1 MRPYITDKQIESDE
15 IAEKTREF
23 LSSGGKITKLK
34 SCKTIEEF
42 MGSSYYETK
51 RNKIKR
57 KYEEGKSIDAIAYEL
72 GYNKRTVKKYLDESN
87 GNQKDSG
94 R

>member
-1 MRPYITDKQIESDE
+1 MRPDITDKQIESND
-15 IAEKTREF
+15 IAEQTREF
-23 LSSGGKITKLK
+23 LSNGGKITKLK

-42 MGSSYYETK
+42 IGSSYYETK

-57 KYEEGKSIDAIAYEL
+57 KHEDGKSIDVIAYEL
-72 GYNKRTVKKYLDESN
+72 GYSKRTVKKYLDESN
-87 GNQKDSG
+87 GNKKDTS